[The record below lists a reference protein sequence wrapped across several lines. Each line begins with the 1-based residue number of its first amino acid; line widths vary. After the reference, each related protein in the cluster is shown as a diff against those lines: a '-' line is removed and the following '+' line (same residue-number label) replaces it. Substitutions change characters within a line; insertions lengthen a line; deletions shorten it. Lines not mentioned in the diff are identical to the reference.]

1 MDELFSSTNYV
12 EGYSAA
18 YAILKTLSKEKN
30 SLSLIT
36 THYTDL
42 TKLEKTT
49 NKRITNYSFNIS

>member
-30 SLSLIT
+30 RLSII
-36 THYTDL
+36 
-42 TKLEKTT
+42 
-49 NKRITNYSFNIS
+49 ITNNTD